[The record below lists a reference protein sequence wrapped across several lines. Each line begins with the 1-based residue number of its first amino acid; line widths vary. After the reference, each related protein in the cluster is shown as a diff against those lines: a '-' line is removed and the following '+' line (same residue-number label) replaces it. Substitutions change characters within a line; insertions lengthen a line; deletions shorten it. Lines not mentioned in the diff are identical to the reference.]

1 MEVGEMAAHA
11 ELNGTTAV
19 PHSGLNLPRV
29 PEPADENDVLRDQL
43 EYLIGHA
50 AAEGTCG
57 CSDCQ
62 RYLRVRSA
70 LLEIFSEPK
79 PQLLRR
85 SAAALPRAA

>member
-1 MEVGEMAAHA
+1 MAAHA

-19 PHSGLNLPRV
+19 PHTGLNLPRL
-29 PEPADENDVLRDQL
+29 PEPADENDVLREQL

-50 AAEGTCG
+50 AERICG

-62 RYLRVRSA
+62 RYLRARSA

-79 PQLLRR
+79 PQLVRQ
-85 SAAALPRAA
+85 SAATLPMAA

>member
-1 MEVGEMAAHA
+1 MAAHV

-19 PHSGLNLPRV
+19 PHTGLNLPRL
-29 PEPADENDVLRDQL
+29 PEPADENDVLREQL

-50 AAEGTCG
+50 AERISG

-62 RYLRVRSA
+62 RCLRVRSA

-79 PQLLRR
+79 PQLVRQ
-85 SAAALPRAA
+85 SAATLPMAA

>member
-1 MEVGEMAAHA
+1 MVAHA

-19 PHSGLNLPRV
+19 PHTGLNLLKV
-29 PEPADENDVLRDQL
+29 PEPADENGALREQL

-50 AAEGTCG
+50 AERICG

-62 RYLRVRSA
+62 RYLRARSA

-79 PQLLRR
+79 PQLVRQ
-85 SAAALPRAA
+85 SAATLPMAA

>member
-1 MEVGEMAAHA
+1 MEVAEMVAHA
-11 ELNGTTAV
+11 ELNGTAAV
-19 PHSGLNLPRV
+19 PHTGLNLPRV
-29 PEPADENDVLRDQL
+29 PEPADENDVLREQL

-50 AAEGTCG
+50 AERICG

-79 PQLLRR
+79 PQQASQ
-85 SAAALPRAA
+85 SAVALPMAA